1 MHESEKKVASF
12 NTKFVRKYQEFD
24 PPSSLIFLQNLVK
37 YCSEATAVSSRGIQY
52 SIAVVNCRVATI
64 LSYVIWYPYFGN
76 HEIVNIAALLIKGSR
91 SFDIVSNMSEWT
103 WLTPLTL
110 CFLKFN
116 SRQRG
121 FLIIYYF
128 LSSSLKALSRGDRW
142 HRPGS
147 KL

>member
-1 MHESEKKVASF
+1 MHESEKKVASS

-52 SIAVVNCRVATI
+52 SMSHSCCQLPRGNNFVLRHMIS
-64 LSYVIWYPYFGN
+64 LFGN
-76 HEIVNIAALLIKGSR
+76 HEVVNIAALLIKGSR
-91 SFDIVSNMSEWT
+91 SFDIVSKMSECT
-103 WLTPLTL
+103 GLTF

-121 FLIIYYF
+121 FDNLLLFELIF
-128 LSSSLKALSRGDRW
+128 KGLEPRG
-142 HRPGS
+142 
-147 KL
+147 